1 VLDRYLVPWQERV
14 LHRPAEWLA
23 AQGIT
28 ANALTIAGFA
38 AGMLAALSLVLQQY
52 NLGLALILVNRVF
65 DGLDGAVARLTAPTD
80 RGAFLDI
87 ALDFFFYAAIPVA
100 FALADPAANALPA
113 SILLLSFVGTGSSFL
128 AFAAIGE
135 RRGIPAPQLP
145 KKGILYLGG
154 LTEGAETIGFL
165 VLACLFPAAFPI
177 LALVFA
183 ALAMVTTIAR
193 WRWGWMALTP
203 PQANEERAIPV
214 SRPLQK
220 EAAATAGRGR

>member
-1 VLDRYLVPWQERV
+1 MLDRYLVPWQERV

-38 AGMLAALSLVLQQY
+38 AGMLAALSIAAQQY

-65 DGLDGAVARLTAPTD
+65 DGLDGAVARHTAPTD

-87 ALDFFFYAAIPVA
+87 ALDFFFYATIPVA
-100 FALADPAANALPA
+100 FALADPTANALPA
-113 SILLLSFVGTGSSFL
+113 SVLLLSFVGTGSSFL

-135 RRGIPAPQLP
+135 RRGIPAPQFSQ
-145 KKGILYLGG
+145 KGLLYLGG

-165 VLACLFPAAFPI
+165 ILACLLPAAFPV

-193 WRWGWMALTP
+193 WRWGWIAFAAPDAKKERTP
-203 PQANEERAIPV
+203 IAR
-214 SRPLQK
+214 SLDK
-220 EAAATAGRGR
+220 ETVIASGRGR